1 MRRIHVCALL
11 VLQLA
16 APPLVD
22 TAASSIAYDP
32 FTQPILQPSPAP
44 ATDESCDD
52 ISDLDQRGK
61 CDFYK
66 HTDECEEDGIIDYGR
81 WYWCGIATSDDSSI
95 FGKLMFF
102 LFMVVELVLLFT
114 LLGSTADSFFSPV
127 LEQISEDMGLPPRF
141 AGVTF
146 LALGNGAPD
155 VSSTISAVKDG
166 HYQLSLGALTG
177 AGMFVTTVVAGAVMV
192 KGGGAKCRGATCRDV
207 SAYFTVLL
215 VLIIFLSGDSWG
227 YRQVFIFLA
236 MYFSYTTTVLLAD
249 IWHRKITL
257 PKREA
262 RPLLA
267 DLEETVVPDVDEDL
281 DNHHLLAPDNGFTNG
296 LGHDDMTKSGRLP
309 GDVMGNYNFASYEH
323 EIRAVK
329 DAVANNPFDE
339 DGLSDDGASTIVSD
353 VSHARQHHQG
363 YHTSEYRLRA
373 LAALSESSS
382 GRQAIYEEAAKRA
395 MNAQRE
401 TLLKNP
407 LLDTVDENG
416 VAQPNEDEKEDEDE
430 EESEGFPEPEGLLT
444 VKERFKWEMQREL
457 FEFRKLKWYY
467 KPMYIL
473 EFPFMMLRRFTVP
486 MTSTGEYSRPFLLGS
501 LIGMPVW
508 LVWYLGL
515 LTAGYGLPLIGGM
528 LLGGLM
534 CFACYLICDDET
546 PPRYG
551 MSWILAILGFVV
563 AATWI
568 DTIANE
574 LVNVL
579 QFMGLAAG
587 VDSDVLGLTV
597 LAWGNSIGDF
607 STNMAMA
614 RKGLGN
620 MAMTACFA
628 GPLFNMLVGLGVGFL
643 LLLNSGDSNVDDGK
657 YPVEL
662 STKILLGAL
671 CLMFNCV
678 GMLAA
683 GLTKFRGSE
692 RAHVPRQYG
701 YFSVSLYCVYLFFGL
716 MITVGVIP
724 NSL

>member
-127 LEQISEDMGLPPRF
+127 LEQISEGALRSEWSVCHDPAYLPVCRLLSDTAMAGCRHGF
-141 AGVTF
+141 ASTIRR
-146 LALGNGAPD
+146 GNGAPD

-177 AGMFVTTVVAGAVMV
+177 AGMFVTTVVSVPAPNGVLHSMSWRCADHGSVDILQVAGAVMV

-207 SAYFTVLL
+207 SAYFT
-215 VLIIFLSGDSWG
+215 GDSWG

-329 DAVANNPFDE
+329 DAVANNPF
-339 DGLSDDGASTIVSD
+339 
-353 VSHARQHHQG
+353 
-363 YHTSEYRLRA
+363 
-373 LAALSESSS
+373 
-382 GRQAIYEEAAKRA
+382 
-395 MNAQRE
+395 
-401 TLLKNP
+401 
-407 LLDTVDENG
+407 
-416 VAQPNEDEKEDEDE
+416 
-430 EESEGFPEPEGLLT
+430 
-444 VKERFKWEMQREL
+444 
-457 FEFRKLKWYY
+457 
-467 KPMYIL
+467 
-473 EFPFMMLRRFTVP
+473 
-486 MTSTGEYSRPFLLGS
+486 GE
-501 LIGMPVW
+501 
-508 LVWYLGL
+508 
-515 LTAGYGLPLIGGM
+515 
-528 LLGGLM
+528 
-534 CFACYLICDDET
+534 
-546 PPRYG
+546 
-551 MSWILAILGFVV
+551 
-563 AATWI
+563 
-568 DTIANE
+568 
-574 LVNVL
+574 
-579 QFMGLAAG
+579 
-587 VDSDVLGLTV
+587 
-597 LAWGNSIGDF
+597 
-607 STNMAMA
+607 
-614 RKGLGN
+614 
-620 MAMTACFA
+620 
-628 GPLFNMLVGLGVGFL
+628 
-643 LLLNSGDSNVDDGK
+643 
-657 YPVEL
+657 
-662 STKILLGAL
+662 
-671 CLMFNCV
+671 
-678 GMLAA
+678 
-683 GLTKFRGSE
+683 
-692 RAHVPRQYG
+692 
-701 YFSVSLYCVYLFFGL
+701 
-716 MITVGVIP
+716 
-724 NSL
+724 